1 MATSRPIKTSMRS
14 DPRFSDL
21 DITEKAVVLY
31 AFTNERTELCGVYNI
46 TLKKMSFETWF
57 TQEELLKLF
66 DRLSKKWIL
75 DFNNELNCL
84 AVHIFYSYQSI
95 TDPSIKLWIT
105 RWLDNLDKKSQ
116 EWLMQTAYTP
126 PPRLPPDSVYLTL
139 LNSTLLNSTLPKKIQ
154 SEELEN
160 KILEEV
166 KKEEE
171 ELENKNTLPNGN
183 STGITNPPLASTP
196 HKKKELVSEPE
207 KVIEELKSWWRLDYK
222 FPNIDEQWL
231 KIEILSMFDWAKSK
245 KREIKVRKT
254 FIDNWYTDKTTNTRK
269 YYKKL
274 EVKKSIEIDYFA
286 VRQDYK

>member
-1 MATSRPIKTSMRS
+1 MIRQFR
-14 DPRFSDL
+14 
-21 DITEKAVVLY
+21 
-31 AFTNERTELCGVYNI
+31 
-46 TLKKMSFETWF
+46 
-57 TQEELLKLF
+57 QE
-66 DRLSKKWIL
+66 
-75 DFNNELNCL
+75 
-84 AVHIFYSYQSI
+84 
-95 TDPSIKLWIT
+95 IT
-105 RWLDNLDKKSQ
+105 R
-116 EWLMQTAYTP
+116 MAYANGLHP
-126 PPRLPPDSVYLTL
+126 SPPAPPRPRHRRASGAQVK
-139 LNSTLLNSTLPKKIQ
+139 SASRTLPKKIQ

-183 STGITNPPLASTP
+183 STGITNPPLASPP